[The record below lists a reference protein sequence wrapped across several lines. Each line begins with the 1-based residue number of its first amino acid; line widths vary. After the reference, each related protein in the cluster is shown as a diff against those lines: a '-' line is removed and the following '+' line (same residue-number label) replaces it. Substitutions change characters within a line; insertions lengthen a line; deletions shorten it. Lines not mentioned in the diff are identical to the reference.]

1 MRLLHAI
8 SYLWFMIVEVN
19 KGSYQVASAAFL
31 PQRRR
36 DPMIIEFETLCR
48 SDLEIAALAS
58 SITITPGTLVVA
70 VAASDGADEP
80 PTLFVHA
87 LFADSEEDAM
97 DGLYDMETRLLTAM
111 RGRAPRP
118 VADIQKAALAVDDR
132 TTDDQRGGSA

>member
-48 SDLEIAALAS
+48 SDLEITALAS
-58 SITITPGTLVVA
+58 SITITPGTLVLGI
-70 VAASDGADEP
+70 AAGTDDTDPSM
-80 PTLFVHA
+80 FVHSI
-87 LFADSEEDAM
+87 FSEDRDEVLA
-97 DGLYDMETRLLTAM
+97 GLRDMEARLLKVTRRKGA
-111 RGRAPRP
+111 
-118 VADIQKAALAVDDR
+118 
-132 TTDDQRGGSA
+132 